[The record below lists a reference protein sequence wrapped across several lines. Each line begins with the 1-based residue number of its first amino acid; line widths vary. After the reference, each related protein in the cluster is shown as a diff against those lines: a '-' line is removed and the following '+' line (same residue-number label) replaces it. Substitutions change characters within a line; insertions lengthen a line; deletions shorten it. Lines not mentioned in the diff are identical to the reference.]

1 MYTKYWN
8 GYHEVIAEDSLRVE
22 VIKVEIENS
31 PATGR
36 DTDDIQVQ
44 YFTNVNHSGDFEYT
58 AIPLQ
63 IYYKI
68 EPASG
73 WTPDSVKLKIW
84 NPGGS
89 VIRTIDLPVALG
101 QQKITWDSKD
111 EAGDYVPFGKGY
123 TAQLEVK
130 VESVTC
136 TAEHT
141 FDVYEIRQ
149 GDCVYR
155 RILWGLNE
163 HAAIVYEYHGG
174 NRLADLHDLHNY
186 MVMEHP
192 GEGHTTGTSCLGA
205 YHNWIGYYCPPGLTR
220 SEREAILETA
230 HVLDTADVPYVT
242 PPDWDFF
249 NALIH
254 DSSSNSPAGTDW
266 AGTIADIDRIRC
278 DGVVEVSY
286 EDCGVRLLWRG

>member
-1 MYTKYWN
+1 MLAAGEGRVYAKYWN
-8 GYHEVIAEDSLRVE
+8 GYDEVIAEDSLQVE
-22 VIKVEIENS
+22 VVKVEIEHS
-31 PATGR
+31 AAPGR

-44 YFTNVNHSGDFEYT
+44 YFTNVNGSGDFEYT

-101 QQKITWDSKD
+101 QQKTTWGSKD

-141 FDVYEIRQ
+141 FD
-149 GDCVYR
+149 
-155 RILWGLNE
+155 RIG
-163 HAAIVYEYHGG
+163 IS
-174 NRLADLHDLHNY
+174 
-186 MVMEHP
+186 P
-192 GEGHTTGTSCLGA
+192 
-205 YHNWIGYYCPPGLTR
+205 TR
-220 SEREAILETA
+220 
-230 HVLDTADVPYVT
+230 
-242 PPDWDFF
+242 
-249 NALIH
+249 
-254 DSSSNSPAGTDW
+254 
-266 AGTIADIDRIRC
+266 
-278 DGVVEVSY
+278 
-286 EDCGVRLLWRG
+286 